1 MEEKDRK
8 TIKTIGIIVI
18 VISALIAFGN
28 GMGAL
33 AFSIIGG
40 SEPSASNPSENL
52 DFGALIWNNY
62 LMICL
67 STFLLALLNIIGGI
81 GLTKYK
87 NWGRVL
93 LIIDSTLFLMSMIL
107 LSIILIILSKDSL
120 GIIGVLMPILSMLTF
135 AIPFVLLIRFLTR
148 DKIKINFA

>member
-18 VISALIAFGN
+18 AISALIAFGN

-40 SEPSASNPSENL
+40 FESQSSNPNENL
-52 DFGALIWNNY
+52 DFVALFWNNY
-62 LMICL
+62 LKICF
-67 STFLLALLNIIGGI
+67 STFLLAIINIIGGI
-81 GLTKYK
+81 GLTKYR

-93 LIIDSTLFLMSMIL
+93 LIIDSTLFILSMIL
-107 LSIILIILSKDSL
+107 ISGGLIALSKNSL
-120 GIIGVLMPILSMLTF
+120 GAVGILMPILSMLIF
-135 AIPFVLLIRFLTR
+135 MIPFILLIRFLTR
-148 DKIKINFA
+148 DKIKINFT